1 MAIDNRPGRNAEGY
15 PDPTAREAGANLYEL
30 IDRQGK
36 REILERLVSDMEY
49 GKTYCVVLEK
59 STTNNGFSETV
70 SFDLRF
76 EKMEG

>member
-1 MAIDNRPGRNAEGY
+1 MEHYRSEKRISHMDMKAAQDTGV
-15 PDPTAREAGANLYEL
+15 NLYEL
-30 IDRQGK
+30 IDRQEK
-36 REILERLVSDMEY
+36 REILEQLVDAMEY

-76 EKMEG
+76 KKMEG

>member
-1 MAIDNRPGRNAEGY
+1 MERYRSERHISYMDIKA
-15 PDPTAREAGANLYEL
+15 AREAGANLYEL

>member
-1 MAIDNRPGRNAEGY
+1 MEHYRSERHISYMDIKATRD
-15 PDPTAREAGANLYEL
+15 TGANLYEL
-30 IDRQGK
+30 IDRQEK
-36 REILERLVSDMEY
+36 REVLEQLVDALEY
-49 GKTYCVVLEK
+49 GKTYCVLLER